1 MKITLDDLPPLSLG
15 AAVLGTGGGG
25 DPYIGRL
32 ALKRQIELTQPP
44 TVVPLDTI
52 ADDAFVV
59 PIGMAGSPSVAL
71 EKLLTES
78 FADCVLR
85 RFETFANRKVDA
97 VLPIEIGGMNSLM
110 PLLTACATGLPVID
124 ADGMGRAFPSGDRTS
139 FGVAGMSPFPIMIMN
154 EHLETVTI
162 EASNALRGEKITRT
176 ALVELGGAVIATHY
190 PMSGRQAK
198 DHAIPGTITLALG
211 VGRAIIAARAEKS
224 DPFEAILAYIRRY
237 QPGMF
242 GRVLFEGKV
251 ADVSRNMVGGYNIGS
266 GVLEGRAGRATFSFQ
281 NEYLYLRHGEQ
292 LLAVVP
298 DLVCFL
304 DQETAEPV
312 TCELLR
318 YGQRIKVMG
327 FSCARCF
334 RTEAGL
340 KATGPGSFRL
350 RETYVPIET
359 LVGVSGAP

>member
-1 MKITLDDLPPLSLG
+1 MKITLDDLEALSLG

-32 ALKRQIELTQPP
+32 ALKRQIELTSEPV
-44 TVVPLDTI
+44 VVPLEAL

-59 PIGMAGSPSVAL
+59 PIGMAGSPAVAL

-85 RFETFANRKVDA
+85 RFEEFSGRAVDA
-97 VLPIEIGGMNSLM
+97 VMPIEIGGMNSLM

-139 FGVAGMSPFPIMIMN
+139 FGVAGMSPFPILIMN
-154 EHLETVTI
+154 EHLETVMI
-162 EASNALRGEKITRT
+162 EASNPIRGEKITRT

-211 VGRAIIAARAEKS
+211 VGRAILAARREKTS
-224 DPFEAILAYIRRY
+224 PFEAILDYLRDN
-237 QPGMF
+237 QPSMF

-251 ADVSRNMVGGYNIGS
+251 ADVSRNHVGGYNIGA
-266 GVLEGRAGRATFSFQ
+266 GTLEGSSDTATFSFQ
-281 NEYLYLRHGEQ
+281 NEYLYLRQGDRP
-292 LLAVVP
+292 LAIVP

-318 YGQRIKVMG
+318 YGQRVTVMG
-327 FSCARCF
+327 FSCAPCF

-340 KATGPGSFRL
+340 AACGPGSFRL
-350 RETYVPIET
+350 SDTYVPIEQ
-359 LVGVSGAP
+359 LAG